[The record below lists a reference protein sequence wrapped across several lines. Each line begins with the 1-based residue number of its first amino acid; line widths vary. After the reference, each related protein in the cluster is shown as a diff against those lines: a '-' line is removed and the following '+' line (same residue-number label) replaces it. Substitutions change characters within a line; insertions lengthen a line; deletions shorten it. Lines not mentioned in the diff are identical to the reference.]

1 MSCLSFNVILLFAL
15 PLASEGLVGRLLV
28 SAVTEFGTA
37 IESKLSKDVAAYS
50 LCTYQ
55 CKSHGEGMRAKG
67 GDLRQKWSRF

>member
-37 IESKLSKDVAAYS
+37 IESN
-50 LCTYQ
+50 YQ
-55 CKSHGEGMRAKG
+55 KMLPPTVYAPINVNPMGTGCGR
-67 GDLRQKWSRF
+67 RVRI